1 MDQAQ
6 NDDQLIAKMFKQAL
20 KHLRTLF
27 RKHDPKMTDME
38 KKVHCLPLYLTRKTL
53 NSKTFKKDLYCLY
66 KKIKTTSFLQDY
78 LAQYTFENSN
88 ALIHAMWRDE
98 QYNCVSARVARKTKK
113 QENINIELENE
124 AVKSS
129 DTESIAKIEEVVRT
143 DMEETAMS
151 EEIDEEE
158 QEELTEEEL
167 VFYEKIIGTERYR
180 WIGYLNIRVIEDTE
194 TGYINATKMC
204 FMYGKTKGGQPK
216 QFRDW
221 KPYNE
226 PLIKIVA
233 RSERILA
240 HLLTVIVDSG
250 INDIRGTYV
259 HRDLAPHIAMWCS
272 EEFGYKVSK
281 IVNAHITDAYKK
293 LKIEN
298 QQLTAEK
305 GTYIIKIDE
314 QTHKIDKQTHKIN
327 EQTHKIDEQMQKIDE
342 QTHQI
347 KSLVNELQCM
357 RKENE
362 RQTDKIDCLL
372 DQNDHLIGKVD
383 SIHSL
388 VEPNVDN
395 VILLN
400 AQKYLNEIVVLM
412 HNAKSKTYIVLRV
425 QGRRLQQSISD
436 CRATYGQDTREVFRI
451 ENYANS
457 VNMFNLFKEYAREH
471 DLLNR
476 INFKRTVFTTELP
489 LNEITQVFTN
499 LERTFREEFEK
510 LVLK

>member
-1 MDQAQ
+1 M
-6 NDDQLIAKMFKQAL
+6 
-20 KHLRTLF
+20 
-27 RKHDPKMTDME
+27 
-38 KKVHCLPLYLTRKTL
+38 
-53 NSKTFKKDLYCLY
+53 
-66 KKIKTTSFLQDY
+66 
-78 LAQYTFENSN
+78 
-88 ALIHAMWRDE
+88 
-98 QYNCVSARVARKTKK
+98 
-113 QENINIELENE
+113 
-124 AVKSS
+124 
-129 DTESIAKIEEVVRT
+129 
-143 DMEETAMS
+143 
-151 EEIDEEE
+151 
-158 QEELTEEEL
+158 
-167 VFYEKIIGTERYR
+167 FYEKIEGTERYR

-204 FMYGKTKGGQPK
+204 SMYGKTKGGQPK

-281 IVNAHITDAYKK
+281 IVNAHITDAYRK
-293 LKIEN
+293 LEIEK

-305 GTYIIKIDE
+305 CTLTTKIDE
-314 QTHKIDKQTHKIN
+314 QTH
-327 EQTHKIDEQMQKIDE
+327 KIDE

-489 LNEITQVFTN
+489 LNEITQVFTK